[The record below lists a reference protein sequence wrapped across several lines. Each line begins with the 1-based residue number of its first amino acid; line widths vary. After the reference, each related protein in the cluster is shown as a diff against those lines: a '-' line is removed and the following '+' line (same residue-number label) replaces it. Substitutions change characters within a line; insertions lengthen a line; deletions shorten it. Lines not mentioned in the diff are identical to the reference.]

1 MENFEDFNLTSA
13 LQNALADNGFETPTP
28 IQSGSYKPA
37 LAGKDL
43 VGIAQTGTGKTLA
56 YMLPILQGLKF
67 SKQVNP
73 RVVVL
78 VPTREL
84 SIQVVENINSLTA
97 FMDAR
102 ALAIY
107 GGVNIN
113 TQKIKVDEGWDIIVA
128 TPGRFYDLVLA
139 RSIQL
144 KDARKV
150 VIDEVDVML
159 DLGFRHQLVSIFEL
173 LPDRRQNLMYSA
185 TMTEEVDALI
195 DDFFVQPTRISVAA
209 SGTRLDNISQQS
221 YSVPNFYSKANL
233 LRYLL
238 SDREAFSKVIVFV
251 ATKKNADLLFELL
264 EEAYVEEMC
273 IIHSNKSQNYRERSM
288 NQFDEGMN
296 RILIATDV
304 MARGLDFDQVSHVIN
319 MDTPSFPE
327 NYMHRIGRTGRA
339 EKEGRSIVFSTP
351 AEQEYKE
358 AIETLMN
365 YTIPEVP
372 LPEVVDL
379 SEQLLPEERDR
390 PKPAS
395 KNRNT
400 AVEDKNSA
408 FHEKSLKNQK
418 VNLGGKYRREIG
430 TKFKKPKTKGNKPA
444 KRHRR

>member
-13 LQNALADNGFETPTP
+13 LLNALIENGFESPTA
-28 IQSGSYKPA
+28 IQSESYKPA

-56 YMLPILQGLKF
+56 YMLPILQGLKY

-84 SIQVVENINSLTA
+84 AIQVVENIDSLCTYS
-97 FMDAR
+97 DVR
-102 ALAIY
+102 VLAVY

-113 TQKIKVDEGWDIIVA
+113 TQKTKVEEGWDIIVA

-159 DLGFRHQLVSIFEL
+159 DLGFRHQIVSIFEL

-185 TMTEEVDALI
+185 TMTEDVEALI
-195 DDFFVQPTRISVAA
+195 DDFFTHPTKISVAA

-233 LRYLL
+233 LGYLL
-238 SDREAFSKVIVFV
+238 RDHEQFSKVIVFV

-264 EEAYVEEMC
+264 ENAYGEEMC
-273 IIHSNKSQNYRERSM
+273 VIHSNKSQNYRERSM

-304 MARGLDFDQVSHVIN
+304 MARGLDFDEVSHVIN

-339 EKEGRSIVFSTP
+339 EKEGRSIVFTTP
-351 AEQEYKE
+351 AEQEFKE
-358 AIETLMN
+358 AIEALMD
-365 YTIPEVP
+365 YTIPEVA
-372 LPEVVDL
+372 LPADLVL
-379 SEQLLPEERDR
+379 SEQLLPEERER
-390 PKPAS
+390 PKRVS

-400 AVEDKNSA
+400 EIEEKNSA

-418 VNLGGKYRREIG
+418 VNLGGKYRREIKG
-430 TKFKKPKTKGNKPA
+430 KFKKPKTKGNKPA

>member
-1 MENFEDFNLTSA
+1 MEDFEDFNLMSG
-13 LQNALADNGFETPTP
+13 LLNALIENGFKNPTA
-28 IQSGSYKPA
+28 IQSQSYKPA

-56 YMLPILQGLKF
+56 YLLPILQGLKF
-67 SKQVNP
+67 SKQLNP
-73 RVVVL
+73 RVVIL

-84 SIQVVENINSLTA
+84 AIQVVENIDLLCTYI
-97 FMDAR
+97 DVR
-102 ALAIY
+102 ALAVY

-113 TQKIKVDEGWDIIVA
+113 TQKTKVEEGWDIIVA

-144 KDARKV
+144 KDTRKV

-173 LPDRRQNLMYSA
+173 LPERRQNLMYSA

-195 DDFFVQPTRISVAA
+195 DDFFTHPTKISVAA
-209 SGTRLDNISQQS
+209 SGTRLDNISQQC
-221 YSVPNFYSKANL
+221 YCVPNFYSKANL
-233 LRYLL
+233 LGYLL
-238 SDREAFSKVIVFV
+238 RDQEQFSKVIVFV

-264 EEAYVEEMC
+264 ENAYGEELC

-339 EKEGRSIVFSTP
+339 EKEGRSIVFTTP
-351 AEQEYKE
+351 AEQESKQ
-358 AIETLMN
+358 AIEALMN

-372 LPEVVDL
+372 LPEDLVL
-379 SEQLLPEERDR
+379 SEQLLPEERSR
-390 PKPAS
+390 PKRVS

-400 AVEDKNSA
+400 DIEEKNSA

-418 VNLGGKYRREIG
+418 VNLGGKYRREIKG
-430 TKFKKPKTKGNKPA
+430 KFKKPKTKGNKPA